1 MTRQFYTVLVSQYLT
16 LFIYD
21 RQIKT
26 SKLALPK
33 VKLGF
38 ANNVNYLTNMYKY
51 ALKKTAMILSMKYKY
66 KNKLLFIDK
75 TKNNPS
81 KKRLEFSIN

>member
-33 VKLGF
+33 VKMGL
-38 ANNVNYLTNMYKY
+38 ANNFDYLTNMYNY
-51 ALKKTAMILSMKYKY
+51 VLKKTAIILSIKY
-66 KNKLLFIDK
+66 KNKLSFINK
-75 TKNNPS
+75 TKNN
-81 KKRLEFSIN
+81 KRLEFSIN